1 MLQRYMS
8 AAKLSVSS
16 KTICSHQAFRSK
28 HISSLIKKHKCIR
41 YTRAKE
47 CIVEK
52 LKEVAPDLK
61 LSTHTLRVSGV
72 TTAANAHGVSD
83 RCFKRHG
90 SWKTDIFKDGYIDD
104 SVKKR
109 LSITKK
115 LKL

>member
-1 MLQRYMS
+1 MWQL
-8 AAKLSVSS
+8 
-16 KTICSHQAFRSK
+16 FEK
-28 HISSLIKKHKCIR
+28 HISFPIKKNKCIS

-61 LSTHTLRVSGV
+61 LGTHMIRASGV

-83 RCFKRHG
+83 RCFKCHG
-90 SWKTDIFKDGYIDD
+90 RWKTDIAKDGYIDD